1 MAKKKKNVIWLYLS
15 PQNFRGKI
23 TMGITLMSLLAAL
36 TLVGTWGYINNQI
49 ITQYNHIIENTAPT
63 QYYSKVIED
72 CISSSTSLTAI
83 YLATSEEEYRAE
95 RENVWKDCEVALNA
109 LSNYT
114 DQWRNEAVISLV
126 YDVRTKANRLRKE
139 QNNVEQKY
147 FARNADL
154 KEDSKIE
161 RVRQVDQ
168 LELLTDDVRAVLE
181 LIINIQNEEI
191 DRAKAAID
199 FHTQN
204 LWVIVLPAWVIILT
218 IVCVWIAYSINHK
231 LLFRLHT
238 IKNALRQIA
247 KGNLSNQIKTTN
259 NDEIT
264 PIETAL
270 NHLVQDMERLKVFAK
285 DVGNEKFDTKVIPF
299 NENGEVGQAFIN
311 MRDSLKTIAEKDE
324 QLNWAVTGETHF
336 AKILRDFNDDIDELT
351 QIFVSEL
358 VKYLNISQATL
369 YLINPEIHSKKEL
382 ELKAWFAYDSYKNR
396 KNTIQIGEGLIG
408 ETFQEN
414 RTLYLE
420 NLPNDYLHI
429 GSALG
434 SAKPISLLFVPLKI
448 SEENIGILEL
458 AAFKKLKKHEIDF
471 VEKVCENIT
480 SSIISVQNTTRT
492 RKLLEESQMQ
502 REAVLAQEEE
512 MRQNV
517 EELQATQE
525 EMERKQKETEQLM
538 LATKDTETQLRMVSE
553 QLLKEKA
560 TSEMIID
567 NIPYAIFWKDKEGY
581 FLGCNTNLVQILGFK
596 TKQEII
602 GKNDFDMPYPREE
615 ALAYRA
621 DDKLVMDS
629 NQAKMNI
636 IEPQITE
643 GGKTTWLNTS
653 KIPLRDNEGKV
664 VGIVGM
670 FKDITQEKEEE
681 ERIEKQSNRIEKL
694 EEKEKELQQ
703 KIALCQEEKQEL
715 QQQLK
720 GKN

>member
-1 MAKKKKNVIWLYLS
+1 MAKKQNIIWLYLS

-23 TMGITLMSLLAAL
+23 TMGITLMGVLATI
-36 TLVGTWGYINNQI
+36 TLIGTWWYINNQVI
-49 ITQYNHIIENTAPT
+49 SQYNHIIDNTAPT

-83 YLATSEEEYRAE
+83 YLATSEEEYRTE
-95 RENVWKDCEVALNA
+95 RETVWKDCEVALVA

-154 KEDSKIE
+154 KEDSKTE

-191 DRAKAAID
+191 DRAKAAIS

-204 LWVIVLPAWVIILT
+204 LWVIVLPAWMIILT
-218 IVCVWIAYSINHK
+218 LVCVWLAYSINHK
-231 LLFRLHT
+231 LLLRLHI
-238 IKNALRQIA
+238 IKHSLRQIA
-247 KGNLSNQIKTTN
+247 KGNLSNQIKTHE
-259 NDEIT
+259 NDEVT
-264 PIETAL
+264 PIEAAL
-270 NHLVQDMERLKVFAK
+270 NHLAQDMERLKIFAK
-285 DVGNEKFDTKVIPF
+285 DVGSEKFDTKVIPF

-311 MRDSLKTIAEKDE
+311 MRDSLKMIAEKDE
-324 QLNWAVTGETHF
+324 QLNWAVTGEAHF
-336 AKILRDFNDDIDELT
+336 AKILRDFNEDIDELT

-358 VKYLNISQATL
+358 VKYLNISQASL
-369 YLINPEIHSKKEL
+369 YLLNQDIHSKNEL
-382 ELKAWFAYDSYKNR
+382 ELKAWFAYDSHKNR
-396 KNTIQIGEGLIG
+396 KNTIQIGEGLVG
-408 ETFQEN
+408 ETYQEN

-420 NLPNDYLHI
+420 NLPNDYLYI

-434 SAKPISLLFVPLKI
+434 SAKPVSLLFVPLTI

-458 AAFKKLKKHEIDF
+458 AAFKTLKKYEIDF

-502 REAVLAQEEE
+502 REAVSAQEEE

-525 EMERKQKETEQLM
+525 EMERK
-538 LATKDTETQLRMVSE
+538 
-553 QLLKEKA
+553 
-560 TSEMIID
+560 
-567 NIPYAIFWKDKEGY
+567 
-581 FLGCNTNLVQILGFK
+581 
-596 TKQEII
+596 
-602 GKNDFDMPYPREE
+602 
-615 ALAYRA
+615 
-621 DDKLVMDS
+621 
-629 NQAKMNI
+629 
-636 IEPQITE
+636 
-643 GGKTTWLNTS
+643 
-653 KIPLRDNEGKV
+653 
-664 VGIVGM
+664 
-670 FKDITQEKEEE
+670 
-681 ERIEKQSNRIEKL
+681 ERIINTMLQEA
-694 EEKEKELQQ
+694 EEKERELR
-703 KIALCQEEKQEL
+703 KVIQEL
-715 QQQLK
+715 QAEKELK
-720 GKN
+720 QTDSLEE

>member
-1 MAKKKKNVIWLYLS
+1 MAKKEQNIIWLYLS

-23 TMGITLMSLLAAL
+23 TMSITLMGFLATF
-36 TLVGTWGYINNQI
+36 TLIGTWWYINNQI
-49 ITQYNHIIENTAPT
+49 IYQYNHIIDNTAPT

-83 YLATSEEEYRAE
+83 YLATSEEEYRSE
-95 RENVWKDCEVALNA
+95 RETVWKDCDVALGA

-154 KEDSKIE
+154 KEDSKTE

-191 DRAKAAID
+191 DRAKAAIS

-204 LWVIVLPAWVIILT
+204 LWVIVLPGWMIILT
-218 IVCVWIAYSINHK
+218 LICIWLAYSINHR
-231 LLFRLHT
+231 LLLRLHI
-238 IKNALRQIA
+238 IKHSLRQIA
-247 KGNLSNQIKTTN
+247 KGNLSNQIKTAE

-270 NHLVQDMERLKVFAK
+270 NHLAHDMERLKIFAK
-285 DVGNEKFDTKVIPF
+285 DVGNEKFDTQVIPF

-311 MRDSLKTIAEKDE
+311 MRDSLKMIAEKDE
-324 QLNWAVTGETHF
+324 QLNWAVTGEAHF
-336 AKILRDFNDDIDELT
+336 AKILRDFNEDIDELT
-351 QIFVSEL
+351 QIFVSEI
-358 VKYLNISQATL
+358 VKYLTISQASL
-369 YLINPEIHSKKEL
+369 YLITQDVHSEKEL
-382 ELKAWFAYDSYKNR
+382 ELKAWFAYDSHKNR

-408 ETFQEN
+408 ETYQEN

-420 NLPNDYLHI
+420 NLPSDYLHI

-434 SAKPISLLFVPLKI
+434 SAKPVSLLFVPLTI
-448 SEENIGILEL
+448 SEESIGILEL
-458 AAFKKLKKHEIDF
+458 AAFKTLQKYEIEF

-480 SSIISVQNTTRT
+480 SSIISVLNTSRT

-502 REAVLAQEEE
+502 REVASAQEEE

-525 EMERKQKETEQLM
+525 EMERKEKIINTM
-538 LATKDTETQLRMVSE
+538 L
-553 QLLKEKA
+553 
-560 TSEMIID
+560 
-567 NIPYAIFWKDKEGY
+567 
-581 FLGCNTNLVQILGFK
+581 
-596 TKQEII
+596 
-602 GKNDFDMPYPREE
+602 EE
-615 ALAYRA
+615 AEKNEQKLRA
-621 DDKLVMDS
+621 VIAEL
-629 NQAKMNI
+629 QA
-636 IEPQITE
+636 
-643 GGKTTWLNTS
+643 
-653 KIPLRDNEGKV
+653 
-664 VGIVGM
+664 
-670 FKDITQEKEEE
+670 EKEQ
-681 ERIEKQSNRIEKL
+681 KQAESS
-694 EEKEKELQQ
+694 KE
-703 KIALCQEEKQEL
+703 
-715 QQQLK
+715 
-720 GKN
+720 

>member
-1 MAKKKKNVIWLYLS
+1 MAKKKQNIIWLYLS

-23 TMGITLMSLLAAL
+23 TISVTFMGVLATL
-36 TLVGTWGYINNQI
+36 TLIGTWWYINSQI
-49 ITQYNHIIENTAPT
+49 ISQYNHIINNTAPT

-83 YLATSEEEYRAE
+83 YLATSEDEYRTE
-95 RENVWKDCEVALNA
+95 RETVWKDCEVALA
-109 LSNYT
+109 AISNYT

-154 KEDSKIE
+154 KEDSKTE

-191 DRAKAAID
+191 DRAKAAIN

-204 LWVIVLPAWVIILT
+204 LWVIVLPGWMIILT
-218 IVCVWIAYSINHK
+218 VVCVWLAYSINHK
-231 LLFRLHT
+231 LLLRLHI
-238 IKNALRQIA
+238 IKHSLRQIA
-247 KGNLSNQIKTTN
+247 KGDLSNQIKTLD
-259 NDEIT
+259 NDEVT

-299 NENGEVGQAFIN
+299 NESGEVGKAFIN
-311 MRDSLKTIAEKDE
+311 MRDSLKMIAEKDE
-324 QLNWAVTGETHF
+324 QLNWAVTGEAHF
-336 AKILRDFNDDIDELT
+336 AKILRDFNEDIDELT

-358 VKYLNISQATL
+358 IKYLNISQASL
-369 YLINPEIHSKKEL
+369 YLINQDTHADKEL
-382 ELKAWFAYDSYKNR
+382 ELKAWFAYDSHKNR
-396 KNTIQIGEGLIG
+396 KNTIQIGEGLVG
-408 ETFQEN
+408 ETYQEK

-420 NLPNDYLHI
+420 NLPTNYLHI

-434 SAKPISLLFVPLKI
+434 SAKPVSLLFVPLTI

-458 AAFKKLKKHEIDF
+458 AAFRTLQKYEIEF

-480 SSIISVQNTTRT
+480 SSIISVLNTTRT

-502 REAVLAQEEE
+502 REAVSAQEEE

-525 EMERKQKETEQLM
+525 EMERKEKIINQM
-538 LATKDTETQLRMVSE
+538 LQEAEENERKLRAV
-553 QLLKEKA
+553 
-560 TSEMIID
+560 
-567 NIPYAIFWKDKEGY
+567 
-581 FLGCNTNLVQILGFK
+581 
-596 TKQEII
+596 
-602 GKNDFDMPYPREE
+602 
-615 ALAYRA
+615 
-621 DDKLVMDS
+621 
-629 NQAKMNI
+629 
-636 IEPQITE
+636 ITE
-643 GGKTTWLNTS
+643 L
-653 KIPLRDNEGKV
+653 
-664 VGIVGM
+664 
-670 FKDITQEKEEE
+670 QA
-681 ERIEKQSNRIEKL
+681 
-694 EEKEKELQQ
+694 EKEL
-703 KIALCQEEKQEL
+703 KQAENS
-715 QQQLK
+715 K
-720 GKN
+720 E

>member
-1 MAKKKKNVIWLYLS
+1 MEKKQNIIWLYLS

-23 TMGITLMSLLAAL
+23 TIGITLMGVLATL
-36 TLVGTWGYINNQI
+36 TLIGTWWYINSQVI
-49 ITQYNHIIENTAPT
+49 SQYNHIIDNTAPT

-95 RENVWKDCEVALNA
+95 RETVWRDCDIALAA

-154 KEDSKIE
+154 KEDSKTD

-191 DRAKAAID
+191 DRAKAAIS

-204 LWVIVLPAWVIILT
+204 LWVIVLPGWMIVLT
-218 IVCVWIAYSINHK
+218 LVCVWIAYSINHK
-231 LLFRLHT
+231 LLYRLHV
-238 IKNALRQIA
+238 IKHALRLIA
-247 KGNLSNQIKTTN
+247 KGNLSTQIKIN
-259 NDEIT
+259 ENDEVT

-270 NHLVQDMERLKVFAK
+270 NHLAHDMERLKIFAK
-285 DVGNEKFDTKVIPF
+285 DVGDEKFDTQIIPF
-299 NENGEVGQAFIN
+299 NENGEVGKAFIN
-311 MRDSLKTIAEKDE
+311 MRDSLKMIAEKDK
-324 QLNWAVTGETHF
+324 QLNWAVTGEAHF

-358 VKYLNISQATL
+358 VKYLSISQASL
-369 YLINPEIHSKKEL
+369 YLLNQEIHSKKEL
-382 ELKAWFAYDSYKNR
+382 ELKAWFAYDSHKNR
-396 KNTIQIGEGLIG
+396 TNTIQIGEGLIG
-408 ETFQEN
+408 ETYQEN

-420 NLPNDYLHI
+420 NLPSDYLHI

-434 SAKPISLLFVPLKI
+434 SAKPVSLLFVPLTI
-448 SEENIGILEL
+448 SDENIGILEL
-458 AAFKKLKKHEIDF
+458 AAFRTLQKYEIEF

-480 SSIISVQNTTRT
+480 SSIISVLNTSRT

-502 REAVLAQEEE
+502 REAVSAQEEE

-525 EMERKQKETEQLM
+525 EMERKEKIINT
-538 LATKDTETQLRMVSE
+538 
-553 QLLKEKA
+553 LL
-560 TSEMIID
+560 
-567 NIPYAIFWKDKEGY
+567 
-581 FLGCNTNLVQILGFK
+581 
-596 TKQEII
+596 QE
-602 GKNDFDMPYPREE
+602 
-615 ALAYRA
+615 
-621 DDKLVMDS
+621 S
-629 NQAKMNI
+629 
-636 IEPQITE
+636 
-643 GGKTTWLNTS
+643 
-653 KIPLRDNEGKV
+653 
-664 VGIVGM
+664 
-670 FKDITQEKEEE
+670 
-681 ERIEKQSNRIEKL
+681 
-694 EEKEKELQQ
+694 EEKERELRKIIEELQ
-703 KIALCQEEKQEL
+703 AEKTLRETES
-715 QQQLK
+715 LK
-720 GKN
+720 ESN

>member
-1 MAKKKKNVIWLYLS
+1 MVNKQDEKKKNIVWLYMS

-23 TMGITLMSLLAAL
+23 TMGITLMGVLATL
-36 TLVGTWGYINNQI
+36 TLIGTWWYINSQI
-49 ITQYNHIIENTAPT
+49 IYQYNHIIENTAPT

-83 YLATSEEEYRAE
+83 YLATSEEEYRTE
-95 RENVWKDCEVALNA
+95 RETVWKDCEVALTA

-154 KEDSKIE
+154 KEDSKVE

-191 DRAKAAID
+191 DRAKAAIS

-204 LWVIVLPAWVIILT
+204 LWVIVLPGWMIILT
-218 IVCVWIAYSINHK
+218 LVCVWLAYSINHK
-231 LLFRLHT
+231 LLLRLHV
-238 IKNALRQIA
+238 IKHALRDIA
-247 KGNLSNQIKTTN
+247 KGNLSKKIKTTE

-270 NHLVQDMERLKVFAK
+270 NHLAQDMERLKIFAK
-285 DVGNEKFDTKVIPF
+285 DVGNERFDTKVIPF

-311 MRDSLKTIAEKDE
+311 MRDSLKMIAEKDQ
-324 QLNWAVTGETHF
+324 QLNWAVTGEAHF
-336 AKILRDFNDDIDELT
+336 AKILRDFSDDIDELT

-358 VKYLNISQATL
+358 VKYLNISQASL
-369 YLINPEIHSKKEL
+369 YLISQEIHSEKEL
-382 ELKAWFAYDSYKNR
+382 ELKAWFAYDSHKNR

-408 ETFQEN
+408 ETYQEN

-434 SAKPISLLFVPLKI
+434 SAKPVSLLFVPLKI
-448 SEENIGILEL
+448 SEESIGILEL
-458 AAFKKLKKHEIDF
+458 AAFKTLEKYEIDF

-502 REAVLAQEEE
+502 REAVSAQEEE

-525 EMERKQKETEQLM
+525 EMERKEKIISQM
-538 LATKDTETQLRMVSE
+538 LV
-553 QLLKEKA
+553 
-560 TSEMIID
+560 
-567 NIPYAIFWKDKEGY
+567 
-581 FLGCNTNLVQILGFK
+581 
-596 TKQEII
+596 
-602 GKNDFDMPYPREE
+602 E
-615 ALAYRA
+615 A
-621 DDKLVMDS
+621 
-629 NQAKMNI
+629 
-636 IEPQITE
+636 
-643 GGKTTWLNTS
+643 
-653 KIPLRDNEGKV
+653 
-664 VGIVGM
+664 
-670 FKDITQEKEEE
+670 
-681 ERIEKQSNRIEKL
+681 
-694 EEKEKELQQ
+694 EEKERTLTALIDELQAE
-703 KIALCQEEKQEL
+703 KALNQSKNLEEQ
-715 QQQLK
+715 
-720 GKN
+720 N